1 MTDHRT
7 KWLAVLA
14 ALVNPLDPA
23 RAATAMGAYLPFLAK
38 LPDAA
43 FCLRSAEAVAMA
55 PRRVSIPSYDE
66 LANPLFGYWRD
77 HRPDR
82 HEIAQAGIKALPAP
96 VRAAGPTDAEIEAVQ
111 ATVQQFVQAVRAKGI
126 AQRVEVKPAYL
137 TGEALKRF
145 RQQGAVQ

>member
-7 KWLAVLA
+7 KWLAILA

-38 LPDAA
+38 LPDEA
-43 FCLRSAEAVAMA
+43 FNPRSAEAVAMA

-66 LANPLFGYWRD
+66 LATPLFGYWRD

-82 HEIAQAGIKALPAP
+82 HVIAQAGVKMLPAP
-96 VRAAGPTDAEIEAVQ
+96 VRGTGPTEAEIAAVES
-111 ATVQQFVQAVRAKGI
+111 TVNAFVQSVRAKGI

-137 TGEALKRF
+137 TGEHLKRF
-145 RQQGAVQ
+145 RQGTSA